1 MKISP
6 PTTWANLR
14 RYYSCYR
21 EARDGENPF
30 YEPFTHRRYNP
41 SRIDDTK
48 RVRLVFLDCLL
59 EEYPQYK
66 TLPRKGR
73 PIWCENLSYEGV
85 VGNRRYFGFN
95 IKGGKK
101 RFIVPDC
108 YCFLL
113 PARVYVYPN
122 FPTRLNSRG
131 ICSRIGSVFAYPPV
145 LKMMYRN
152 RPQED
157 ENYDEFTSRLSLDSP
172 IRPGA
177 LVRPRIGLYRPIW
190 NKEGDPPMEDF
201 HPYGLVICREK
212 GKYYELYGR
221 ELFTVAFGED
231 MVSNIHPIEMEVVIN
246 DERKKV

>member
-1 MKISP
+1 
-6 PTTWANLR
+6 
-14 RYYSCYR
+14 
-21 EARDGENPF
+21 
-30 YEPFTHRRYNP
+30 
-41 SRIDDTK
+41 
-48 RVRLVFLDCLL
+48 
-59 EEYPQYK
+59 
-66 TLPRKGR
+66 
-73 PIWCENLSYEGV
+73 
-85 VGNRRYFGFN
+85 
-95 IKGGKK
+95 
-101 RFIVPDC
+101 
-108 YCFLL
+108 
-113 PARVYVYPN
+113 
-122 FPTRLNSRG
+122 
-131 ICSRIGSVFAYPPV
+131 
-145 LKMMYRN
+145 MMYRN